1 MSEVLRASADLL
13 ACLRHHQV
21 DPRMNA
27 TMTWPV
33 VDDDIASDYRRRRA
47 LEERERAE
55 LKRMELETQCSPFSS
70 ADLRIRAW
78 ETVHRLSMPSDPNHP
93 VLVAIATA
101 THLTLAD
108 VQNEQR
114 LRSERRASAAA
125 V

>member
-1 MSEVLRASADLL
+1 
-13 ACLRHHQV
+13 
-21 DPRMNA
+21 MNV
-27 TMTWPV
+27 MKTWPV
-33 VDDDIASDYRRRRA
+33 GEDQRFIATGTDIASDYHRRRA

-55 LKRMELETQCSPFSS
+55 LKRMDLETQWSPLNS

-78 ETVHRLSMPSDPNHP
+78 ESVHRLSMPSDPNHP

-101 THLTLAD
+101 TRLTLVD

-114 LRSERRASAAA
+114 LRSARRAAAT